1 MYLWERYLWACVRR
15 SLSVVRKISC
25 MCSTYTI
32 CTYLHVYVHKYSSWN
47 ILCLCI
53 YIWGITP
60 LRQYLFH
67 HLVLI
72 EIFENIFRKERHSIT
87 QWRAALPMFTSPK
100 VSCFSTYGF
109 VINNINNACKC
120 FKTGTL
126 IFMGGGDRG
135 IYSSCL
141 CFAPTLKVF
150 LGDEDAELYAPTALT
165 ILQDPVHAPDW
176 WEFERCVFYLF
187 FTMRPCLGWIWD
199 PG

>member
-32 CTYLHVYVHKYSSWN
+32 CTYLHVCVHKYSSWN

-109 VINNINNACKC
+109 VINNINNVCKC

-126 IFMGGGDRG
+126 IFMSFFRGGGG
-135 IYSSCL
+135 AGGFIHPA
-141 CFAPTLKVF
+141 FALHLLLKF
-150 LGDEDAELYAPTALT
+150 F
-165 ILQDPVHAPDW
+165 
-176 WEFERCVFYLF
+176 WEMK
-187 FTMRPCLGWIWD
+187 MRNCTPR
-199 PG
+199 PP